1 MVVDGTA
8 TSAPDS
14 QLMRRVMKV
23 AFGTTLF
30 RNIASGPRAGSAWDG
45 LALGAPEPPG
55 GNTGRG
61 GRHRRSVCHVWRDGG
76 GLLAQWCS
84 KHVGS
89 KNACSR
95 LVRPGDK

>member
-1 MVVDGTA
+1 MSTWL
-8 TSAPDS
+8 PI
-14 QLMRRVMKV
+14 KP
-23 AFGTTLF
+23 
-30 RNIASGPRAGSAWDG
+30 NIASGPRAGSAWNG

-61 GRHRRSVCHVWRDGG
+61 GRHRRRVCHVWRNGG

-95 LVRPGDK
+95 LVRPGDKQEPLLAASPFQGESAR